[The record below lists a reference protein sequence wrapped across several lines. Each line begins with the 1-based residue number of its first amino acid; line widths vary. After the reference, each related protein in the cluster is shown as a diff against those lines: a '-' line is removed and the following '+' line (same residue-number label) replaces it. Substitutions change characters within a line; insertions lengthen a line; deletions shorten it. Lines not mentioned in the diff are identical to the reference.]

1 MAARHDGPGLFII
14 KSRLVD
20 TFCGI
25 LLLLT
30 RNRAR
35 LSGKG
40 DKMRMTDTEK
50 LIRIIIEHPE
60 LTGQIRMILS
70 QITQQIAVER

>member
-1 MAARHDGPGLFII
+1 MDII
-14 KSRLVD
+14 
-20 TFCGI
+20 CGI
-25 LLLLT
+25 MLLLT

-70 QITQQIAVER
+70 QITQQTAVER

>member
-1 MAARHDGPGLFII
+1 MYSVITD
-14 KSRLVD
+14 KE
-20 TFCGI
+20 C
-25 LLLLT
+25 
-30 RNRAR
+30 AR

-50 LIRIIIEHPE
+50 LIKIIVEHPE

-70 QITQQIAVER
+70 QITQQNAADHLSAKHLQ